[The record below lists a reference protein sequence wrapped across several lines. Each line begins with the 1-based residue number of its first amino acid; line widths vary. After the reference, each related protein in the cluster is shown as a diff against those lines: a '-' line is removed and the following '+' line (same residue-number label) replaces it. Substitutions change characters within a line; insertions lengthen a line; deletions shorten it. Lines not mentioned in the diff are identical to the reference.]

1 MVSSFIA
8 MKPPYIYIY
17 PNYLKNSL
25 SHKEISSPTIL
36 TQASFAWTPLKQPT
50 LGTHLSNNLFFL
62 KILPSQKT
70 LFALVTFSNFNDMRD
85 HPSNA
90 KWRLPCR
97 QVKPKPHAFSEGKNG
112 VWFEKSPLPYGKT
125 REDLFAFIEYT
136 TK

>member
-8 MKPPYIYIY
+8 MKPPYIYISQLLKKLPIPQGNQQPHNPHPSFLCMDSSKTTY
-17 PNYLKNSL
+17 LRDPLVKQPLFLKNS
-25 SHKEISSPTIL
+25 
-36 TQASFAWTPLKQPT
+36 
-50 LGTHLSNNLFFL
+50 
-62 KILPSQKT
+62 PSQKT

-97 QVKPKPHAFSEGKNG
+97 QVKPNPHAFSEGKNG

>member
-8 MKPPYIYIY
+8 MKPPYIYISQL
-17 PNYLKNSL
+17 LKKLPIPQGNQQPHNS
-25 SHKEISSPTIL
+25 HP
-36 TQASFAWTPLKQPT
+36 SFLCMDPLKQPT

-97 QVKPKPHAFSEGKNG
+97 QVKPNPHTFSEGKNG

-125 REDLFAFIEYT
+125 REDLFASIEYT